1 MKPQQTAGPRQ
12 APSRRPGL
20 LGKRRTIF
28 RSVFTNSL
36 LCIAALL
43 AIAICCIVY
52 FTSRYLTEAQGQSR
66 VELLQQLAG
75 SNAVNRSNMVGMMD
89 ALYEDYR
96 DILTAPASAEVNAEI
111 EARVEETAR
120 ILRHTGLDFTVDIL
134 MNDKREFTTGSVE
147 NLHALKSTYWYI
159 KHYAGEVDDSW
170 NLRFLSAQDVSDY
183 GLSYGKTLY
192 DENGR
197 SIGVLI
203 ITSAYEVMFRALP
216 QLLDNGSKVYIL
228 DQNGILIYHSNP
240 YLIGSWITGLDAFE
254 AKYGRDSYTLF
265 RRNEER
271 IMLSNYWD
279 EDSGWILVEERNV
292 SQFLS
297 QGLEICQDYLLWV
310 VLASLLVTVYMYLR
324 TKTVTDALAE
334 LTLHVSQMPVGHL
347 EPLPV
352 QEKYDELAIL
362 SASFNGLISRIDML
376 IRDIEQREAEK
387 QKTEYDFLQAQINP
401 HFLNNTL
408 LAIKSLLSLNRVS
421 QAGAMMAE
429 LIEML
434 HIPSTPEVQYVPLHE
449 ELHLAESFISIMNY
463 RTDKGTVFTADVPES
478 LRNIQVPRLI
488 LQPLMGNAFFH
499 GFADREEGCRIALQ
513 ADLREDILYIEV
525 RDNGDGI
532 PSERLAEISAW
543 DYQSGGTHHGI
554 GLKNV
559 RQRLKLLYGGCSD
572 VEVESW
578 EGFGTTVRLI
588 LDRRRWSRGKSE

>member
-1 MKPQQTAGPRQ
+1 M
-12 APSRRPGL
+12 
-20 LGKRRTIF
+20 
-28 RSVFTNSL
+28 
-36 LCIAALL
+36 
-43 AIAICCIVY
+43 
-52 FTSRYLTEAQGQSR
+52 
-66 VELLQQLAG
+66 
-75 SNAVNRSNMVGMMD
+75 
-89 ALYEDYR
+89 
-96 DILTAPASAEVNAEI
+96 
-111 EARVEETAR
+111 
-120 ILRHTGLDFTVDIL
+120 H
-134 MNDKREFTTGSVE
+134 
-147 NLHALKSTYWYI
+147 
-159 KHYAGEVDDSW
+159 
-170 NLRFLSAQDVSDY
+170 
-183 GLSYGKTLY
+183 
-192 DENGR
+192 
-197 SIGVLI
+197 
-203 ITSAYEVMFRALP
+203 
-216 QLLDNGSKVYIL
+216 
-228 DQNGILIYHSNP
+228 
-240 YLIGSWITGLDAFE
+240 
-254 AKYGRDSYTLF
+254 
-265 RRNEER
+265 
-271 IMLSNYWD
+271 SNYWD

-463 RTDKGTVFTADVPES
+463 RTDKGTVFTADMPES

-499 GFADREEGCRIALQ
+499 GFADRDEGCRIALQ

-572 VEVESW
+572 VEVESQ

>member
-20 LGKRRTIF
+20 FGKRRTIF

-111 EARVEETAR
+111 EARVEETAK

-240 YLIGSWITGLDAFE
+240 YLIGSWMTGLDAFA

-572 VEVESW
+572 VEVESR

>member
-1 MKPQQTAGPRQ
+1 MEPQQTAEPRQ

-20 LGKRRTIF
+20 FSKRRTIF

-192 DENGR
+192 NENGR

-240 YLIGSWITGLDAFE
+240 YLIGNWMTGIDAFE

-265 RRNEER
+265 RRNGER

-334 LTLHVSQMPVGHL
+334 LTLHVSQMPVEHL

-532 PSERLAEISAW
+532 PPERLAEISAW

-572 VEVESW
+572 VEVESR

>member
-20 LGKRRTIF
+20 FGNRRTIF

-240 YLIGSWITGLDAFE
+240 YLIGNWMTGLDAFE

-265 RRNEER
+265 RRNGER

-463 RTDKGTVFTADVPES
+463 RTDKGTVFTADVPEI
-478 LRNIQVPRLI
+478 LRNIQMPRLI

-525 RDNGDGI
+525 WDNGDGI

-572 VEVESW
+572 VEVESR

>member
-20 LGKRRTIF
+20 FGNRRTIF

-240 YLIGSWITGLDAFE
+240 YLIGNWMTGLDAFE

-265 RRNEER
+265 RRNGER

-463 RTDKGTVFTADVPES
+463 RTDKGTVFTADVPEI

-525 RDNGDGI
+525 WDNGDGI

-572 VEVESW
+572 VEVESR
-578 EGFGTTVRLI
+578 EGFSTTVRLI